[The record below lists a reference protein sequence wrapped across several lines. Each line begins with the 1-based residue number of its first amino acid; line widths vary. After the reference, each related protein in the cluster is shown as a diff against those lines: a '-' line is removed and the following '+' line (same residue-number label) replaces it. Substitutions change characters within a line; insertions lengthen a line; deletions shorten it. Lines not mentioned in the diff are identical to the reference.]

1 MAVSTGLAEN
11 AGQSASVAPQVMVGS
26 SASVAGGA
34 MIAPSASVAGNAMI
48 APSASVARR
57 AMIDGQLRVSGI
69 TDATVIA
76 AMGALPREPFV
87 PAAAR
92 ATAYIDRAVPLG
104 EGSANERRFLAPP
117 LSHGAMLTEAAP
129 TLADAVL
136 LVGGGTGYLAA
147 LLAPLVGSLHVVESA
162 AALAEAAPER
172 AGQWTTGPLAQ
183 GVKAG
188 APYTLIV
195 IDGTIAQFPDSLG
208 DQLADDGRVVT
219 GLIERGV
226 ARLAIGRKAAGP
238 IAYNVG
244 FLTLGEIDLA
254 PLAEFAELRQWSF

>member
-1 MAVSTGLAEN
+1 
-11 AGQSASVAPQVMVGS
+11 
-26 SASVAGGA
+26 
-34 MIAPSASVAGNAMI
+34 
-48 APSASVARR
+48 
-57 AMIDGQLRVSGI
+57 MIDGQLRVSGI

-76 AMGALPREPFV
+76 AMGALPRELFV
-87 PAAAR
+87 PAGAR

-104 EGSANERRFLAPP
+104 EGRVLAPP

-147 LLAPLVGSLHVVESA
+147 LLAPLAGSLHVVESA

-183 GVKAG
+183 GVKAS

-195 IDGTIAQFPDSLG
+195 IDGAIAQFPDSLTA
-208 DQLADDGRVVT
+208 QLADDGRVVT

-226 ARLAIGRKAAGP
+226 ARLAAGRKAAG
-238 IAYNVG
+238 AVG

-254 PLAEFAELRQWSF
+254 PLAEFAEVRQWSF

>member
-1 MAVSTGLAEN
+1 M
-11 AGQSASVAPQVMVGS
+11 
-26 SASVAGGA
+26 
-34 MIAPSASVAGNAMI
+34 
-48 APSASVARR
+48 ARR

-87 PAAAR
+87 PAGAR

-104 EGSANERRFLAPP
+104 EGPGNERRFLAPP

-147 LLAPLVGSLHVVESA
+147 LLAPLAGSLHVVESA
-162 AALAEAAPER
+162 AALAQAAPER
-172 AGQWTTGPLAQ
+172 AGHWTTGPLAQ
-183 GVKAG
+183 GVKAS

-195 IDGTIAQFPDSLG
+195 IDGAIAQFPDTLAA
-208 DQLADDGRVVT
+208 QLADDGRVVT

-226 ARLAIGRKAAGP
+226 VRLAIGRKAAG
-238 IAYNVG
+238 AVG

>member
-11 AGQSASVAPQVMVGS
+11 AGQSASVAPQAMITP
-26 SASVAGGA
+26 SASASGGA
-34 MIAPSASVAGNAMI
+34 MIASDASVARHGV
-48 APSASVARR
+48 SASSESVARR

-76 AMGALPREPFV
+76 AMGALPRELFV
-87 PAAAR
+87 PAGAR
-92 ATAYIDRAVPLG
+92 ATAYIDRAVPLEEDPG
-104 EGSANERRFLAPP
+104 NKQRFLAPP

-162 AALAEAAPER
+162 AALAEAAPQQ
-172 AGQWTTGPLAQ
+172 AGHWTTGPLAR

-188 APYTLIV
+188 APYTLII
-195 IDGTIAQFPDSLG
+195 IDGTIAQFPNSLG

-226 ARLAIGRKAAGP
+226 ARLATGRKSAGP
-238 IAYNVG
+238 ISYGVG

>member
-1 MAVSTGLAEN
+1 
-11 AGQSASVAPQVMVGS
+11 
-26 SASVAGGA
+26 
-34 MIAPSASVAGNAMI
+34 
-48 APSASVARR
+48 
-57 AMIDGQLRVSGI
+57 MIDGQLRVSGI

-76 AMGALPREPFV
+76 AMGALPRELFV
-87 PAAAR
+87 PAGAR

-104 EGSANERRFLAPP
+104 EGRVLAPP

-147 LLAPLVGSLHVVESA
+147 LLAPLAGSLHVVESA

-172 AGQWTTGPLAQ
+172 AGHWTTGPLAQ
-183 GVKAG
+183 GVKAS

-195 IDGTIAQFPDSLG
+195 IDGAIAQFPDSLTA
-208 DQLADDGRVVT
+208 QLADDGRVVT

-226 ARLAIGRKAAGP
+226 ARLAAGRKAAG
-238 IAYNVG
+238 AVG

-254 PLAEFAELRQWSF
+254 PLAEFAEVRQWSF

>member
-1 MAVSTGLAEN
+1 
-11 AGQSASVAPQVMVGS
+11 
-26 SASVAGGA
+26 
-34 MIAPSASVAGNAMI
+34 
-48 APSASVARR
+48 
-57 AMIDGQLRVSGI
+57 MIDGQLRVSGI

-76 AMGALPREPFV
+76 AMGALPRELFV
-87 PAAAR
+87 PAGAR

-104 EGSANERRFLAPP
+104 EGRVLAPP

-147 LLAPLVGSLHVVESA
+147 LLAPLAGSLHVVESA
-162 AALAEAAPER
+162 AVLAEAAPER
-172 AGQWTTGPLAQ
+172 AGHWTTGPLAQ
-183 GVKAG
+183 GVKAS

-195 IDGTIAQFPDSLG
+195 IDGAIAQFPDSLTA
-208 DQLADDGRVVT
+208 QLADDGRVVT

-226 ARLAIGRKAAGP
+226 ARLAAGRKAAG
-238 IAYNVG
+238 AVG

-254 PLAEFAELRQWSF
+254 PLAEFAEVRQWSF